1 MSGENADLVRRA
13 FEVHESEGIE
23 ASLRFFAADV
33 AWYPSDR
40 WLDVDVYRGHDG
52 MRAVQGE
59 WVANFDDWGWS
70 AHEIRDAGEKVV
82 VLAEM
87 KGQVKGAG
95 VPISRQVGLV
105 VSDIHDGTMG
115 TIHAYASWEEALEA
129 AGLEG

>member
-23 ASLRFFAADV
+23 ASLRFFAPDV
-33 AWYPSDR
+33 AWYTTDR
-40 WLDVDVYRGHDG
+40 WLEVDVYRGHDG

-59 WVANFDDWGWS
+59 WAANFDNWGW
-70 AHEIRDAGEKVV
+70 APQAIRDAGERVV

-87 KGQVKGAG
+87 TGQVKGSG
-95 VPISRQVGLV
+95 VPISRQLGLV

-115 TIHAYASWEEALEA
+115 TIRAYSSWAEALEA
-129 AGLEG
+129 VGLEG